1 MSKRTGQNSPL
12 GTAQSSKMRQG
23 SVVATERKAINLN
36 EDYGDG
42 NEKQRS
48 ELKIKN
54 ENSKNSELEAEKHN
68 FLRADSPNF

>member
-1 MSKRTGQNSPL
+1 MSKHTGQNSPL

-42 NEKQRS
+42 NEK
-48 ELKIKN
+48 
-54 ENSKNSELEAEKHN
+54 
-68 FLRADSPNF
+68 